1 MHLAKLTIKNFRSVS
16 LCELSFGAG
25 LNILV
30 GENNIGKSTV
40 IDALRALLPTIDQ
53 QNFGLTDLDIGK
65 DNPEKPIELSY
76 IFDGLTKDE
85 EAIFI
90 EALIPHED
98 RFQAHFHVR
107 LKPGKYGR
115 RLTAQR
121 WCGAHETESIPTEI
135 LEELVSVY
143 LPPLRNPTDGLKP
156 GYTSQIARLV
166 KSFSSKE
173 DEAKLVEMVAKVD
186 EELKKQKPVSG
197 ASNAIN
203 RKIADITGADLSQQ
217 IDMSFAGTEFKKI
230 LGRLAL
236 FVEGMDV
243 EQNGLGY
250 NNVVYTAA
258 VLSQLTHEHK
268 ATYRALLI
276 EEPEAHLHPQLQTLL
291 LRHLKEQAVPK
302 PSIGENEEA
311 AQTTQLPVQVIVTS
325 HSPIFASQ
333 APLESVVSLH
343 NTGTSLNCVSVS
355 KLKIADPEK
364 RKLERFLDS
373 TRAELFFARKLIMV
387 EGIAEALLLPIFAK
401 RIGVDLKEKAVSIV
415 NVQGL
420 NFDAFLALL
429 VEKGIKVPCAVITDS
444 DPAKVDSNPP
454 RYTQSKSGDDI
465 LVKEEAYPKANEA
478 VTASSTATGLKA
490 KETALIKVFLSQKTF
505 EYDLALN
512 PANLPVL
519 LSAYKACHPQVAK
532 NLETALDAITDDHE
546 KTKQFFDSFNE
557 SCKSKGE
564 FAQALANLLEEAAV
578 FTPPDYI
585 VNAIKHVAG
594 EGTTT

>member
-1 MHLAKLTIKNFRSVS
+1 MYLTKLTIKNFRSITS
-16 LCELSFGAG
+16 CELSFGIG
-25 LNILV
+25 LNIVV

-53 QNFGLTDLDIGK
+53 QNFGLTDLDIGTA
-65 DNPEKPIELSY
+65 NPEQPIELSY

-115 RLTAQR
+115 RLMAQR
-121 WCGAHETESIPTEI
+121 WCGAHENENIPAEI

-173 DEAKLVEMVAKVD
+173 DEEKLVEMVKEVD
-186 EELKKQKPVSG
+186 EKLKQQKPVSG
-197 ASNAIN
+197 ASSAIN
-203 RKIADITGADLSQQ
+203 RKIEDIAGADLRQQ
-217 IDMSFAGTEFKKI
+217 VDMSFAGTEFKKI

-258 VLSQLTHEHK
+258 VLSQLTHEYK
-268 ATYRALLI
+268 AAYRALLI

-291 LRHLKEQAVPK
+291 LRHLKEQAEPQKPK
-302 PSIGENEEA
+302 ADNENGEEE
-311 AQTTQLPVQVIVTS
+311 QQNPHLPVQVIVTS

-333 APLESVVSLH
+333 APLESIVSLH
-343 NTGTSLNCVSVS
+343 SVGAAVNCVSVS
-355 KLKIADPEK
+355 ELKIPDPEK

-373 TRAELFFARKLIMV
+373 TRAELFFAKRLIMV
-387 EGIAEALLLPIFAK
+387 EGIAEALLLPLFAK
-401 RIGVDLKEKAVSIV
+401 KISVDLKEKAVSIV

-420 NFDAFLALL
+420 NFDAFLSLL
-429 VEKGIKVPCAVITDS
+429 VEKGIQVPCAVITDS
-444 DPAKVDSNPP
+444 DPAADV
-454 RYTQSKSGDDI
+454 
-465 LVKEEAYPKANEA
+465 YPKANEA
-478 VTASSTATGLKA
+478 VTVSSTATGLKA
-490 KETALIKVFLSQKTF
+490 KETNLIKVFLSQKTF

-512 PANLPVL
+512 PTNLPTL
-519 LSAYKACHPQVAK
+519 ISAYKACHPQVAQG
-532 NLETALDAITDDHE
+532 LETTLASVTDDDE
-546 KTKQFFDSFNE
+546 KTKQFFESFDK

-564 FAQALANLLEEAAV
+564 FAQALANLLEDGTA

-585 VNAIKHVAG
+585 LNAVKHVAG
-594 EGTTT
+594 EDSTTGTGAT